1 MGILIEGT
9 KVYEDDQAVTYAY
22 LSPGTD
28 RSGQVSITKSDID
41 ERLSTLDS
49 DLGPAGAKILMKAYR
64 EAKATG
70 TWPDKVLYAA

>member
-9 KVYEDDQAVTYAY
+9 KVYEDDQTVTYAF

-28 RSGQVSITKSDID
+28 RSGQVSITKSDIRS
-41 ERLSTLDS
+41 RLATLDT
-49 DLGPAGAKILMKAYR
+49 DFGPAGAKILMKAYK
-64 EAKATG
+64 EAATTG